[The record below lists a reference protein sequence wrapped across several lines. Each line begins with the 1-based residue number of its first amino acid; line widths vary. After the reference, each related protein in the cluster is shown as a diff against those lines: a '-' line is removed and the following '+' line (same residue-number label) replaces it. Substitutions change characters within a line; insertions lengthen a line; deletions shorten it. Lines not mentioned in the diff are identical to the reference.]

1 MTDRNELLAEADELA
16 DMIMQSPEIMVY
28 KDAEQAMQDQTEASA
43 MLRRVKEL
51 QEQVAEFQA
60 RNVPPMHF
68 AYLLEETE
76 SLFGKLDMIPEV
88 RAFQAAQ
95 GAVNDLLQ
103 AVTRRLARAVL
114 TQVSEVPDCED
125 C

>member
-1 MTDRNELLAEADELA
+1 MTDRNDLLTEADELA
-16 DMIMQSPEIMVY
+16 EMILQSPEIVKY
-28 KDAEQAMQDQTEASA
+28 KEAEKQMQSQPEATA

-60 RNVPPMHF
+60 RNVPPLHF
-68 AYLLEETE
+68 SYLLEETE
-76 SLFGKLDMIPEV
+76 SIFAKLDMIPEV
-88 RAFQAAQ
+88 KAFQFSQ
-95 GAVNDLLQ
+95 TEVNDLLQ

-114 TQVSEVPDCED
+114 SQVSEVPDCED